1 MGGAV
6 ILDSKQ
12 LKEGFNGQILSGLD
26 TVLHLLR
33 DYSPADDGLRPGM
46 ETLVQTQFHRR
57 YASGIGR
64 TPDTDGVLR

>member
-1 MGGAV
+1 MDDAV

-46 ETLVQTQFHRR
+46 EALVQ
-57 YASGIGR
+57 A
-64 TPDTDGVLR
+64 